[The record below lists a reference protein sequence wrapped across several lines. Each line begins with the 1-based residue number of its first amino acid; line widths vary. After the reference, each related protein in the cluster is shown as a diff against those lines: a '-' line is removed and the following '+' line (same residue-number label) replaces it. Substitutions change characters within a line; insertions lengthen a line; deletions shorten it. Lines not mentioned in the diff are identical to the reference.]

1 MNLTTSFTV
10 TSNNGRL
17 KELKTPC
24 TVFLPHRPETMT
36 PEQLKSIK
44 GVKCQCLWDTG
55 ASSSCISKRLAK
67 DLGLIQTGVAKTFT
81 AAGLSQTKTY
91 VVNIGL
97 PNHVQIPMVM
107 VSEAELNGFDVL
119 IGMDIITLGDFSI
132 TNVDGKT
139 VFSFRVPSIETIDY
153 VQQENEKV
161 KSAHT
166 PFVAPKVP
174 GRNDPC
180 PCGSG
185 KKFKNCHGKGL

>member
-1 MNLTTSFTV
+1 MNSPLSLTV

-17 KELKTPC
+17 KELKTDC
-24 TVFLPHRPETMT
+24 VVFQPHRPEKT
-36 PEQLKSIK
+36 PPQQLKNIK
-44 GVKCQCLWDTG
+44 GINCICLWDTG

-67 DLGLIQTGVAKTFT
+67 DLGLVQTGVANTFT
-81 AAGLSQTKTY
+81 AAGPSQTKTY

-119 IGMDIITLGDFSI
+119 IGMDVITLGDFSI
-132 TNVDGKT
+132 TNVNGKT
-139 VFSFRVPSIETIDY
+139 VFSFRIPSTETIDY
-153 VQQENEKV
+153 VQQGKQKV
-161 KSAHT
+161 KAAHT
-166 PFVAPKVP
+166 PYVAPKTP
-174 GRNDPC
+174 ERNDPC

>member
-24 TVFLPHRPETMT
+24 TVCLPHRPETMT

-55 ASSSCISKRLAK
+55 ASSSCISKNLAEK
-67 DLGLIQTGVAKTFT
+67 LGLKQVGIAQSFT
-81 AAGLSQTKTY
+81 AAGPTLAKTY

-97 PNHVQIPMVM
+97 LNHVQIPMVQ
-107 VSEAELNGFDVL
+107 VSEAVLNGFDVL

-132 TNVDGKT
+132 TNVGGT
-139 VFSFRVPSIETIDY
+139 ETIDY
-153 VQQENEKV
+153 VQQDNQKE

-166 PFVAPKVP
+166 PYIAPKTP